1 MKAMLLAAGKGKRM
15 LPLTKTTPK
24 PLLQA
29 GGKPLIAYH
38 LEKLARAG
46 IHEVVINHA
55 YLGQQLEQ
63 ALGDGSDYGVH
74 IRWSAEGEE
83 PLETAGGII
92 HALPLL
98 GNEPFILI
106 SADIWTDYDFADLPE
121 VLPGDSL
128 AHLVMVPNAPHHP
141 GGDFVLKGWQLC
153 LTSDDER
160 NPTCTYSG
168 MGVFHPQMFAGVP
181 PGIKALLPLLES
193 AILAQRVSAE
203 LYTGDWFDI
212 GSPERL
218 QALDQRLL
226 DKSL

>member
-15 LPLTKTTPK
+15 LPLTQSTPK

-46 IHEVVINHA
+46 IREVIINHA

-63 ALGDGSDYGVH
+63 ALADGSDYG
-74 IRWSAEGEE
+74 IRIHWSPEGEE

-92 HALPLL
+92 HALPRL
-98 GNEPFILI
+98 GKEPFILI
-106 SADIWTDYDFADLPE
+106 SADIWTDYDFANLPDE
-121 VLPGDSL
+121 LPGDSL

-141 GGDFVLKGWQLC
+141 RGDFVLDGWQLQ
-153 LTSDDER
+153 LAAEASAQ
-160 NPTCTYSG
+160 TCTYSG
-168 MGVFHPQMFAGVP
+168 IGVFHPQMFVGLEAGFR
-181 PGIKALLPLLES
+181 ALRPLLES
-193 AILAQRVSAE
+193 AITAQRISAE
-203 LYTGDWFDI
+203 LHSGDWFDI

-218 QALDQRLL
+218 QELDVRLR
-226 DKSL
+226 S